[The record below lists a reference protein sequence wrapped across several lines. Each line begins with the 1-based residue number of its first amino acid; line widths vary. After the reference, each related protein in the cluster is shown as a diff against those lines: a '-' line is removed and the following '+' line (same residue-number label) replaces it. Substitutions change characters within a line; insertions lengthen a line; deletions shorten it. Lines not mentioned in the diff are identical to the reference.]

1 MALVTEIIPPE
12 VEGDWTLIKN
22 YSNSGMLIQ
31 QNGTGDLYIE
41 AVDPDFTNRTYVE
54 TNIPIPSAEE
64 PEEENDDGEKAIEI
78 LDTLLGG
85 E

>member
-1 MALVTEIIPPE
+1 MALVTEIILPE
-12 VEGDWTLIKN
+12 VEGGWTLVKN

-41 AVDPDFTNRTYVE
+41 AVDPDFANRTYVE
-54 TNIPIPSAEE
+54 TNIPIPSEEE
-64 PEEENDDGEKAIEI
+64 PEEDDGEKAIEI